1 MGPNRQA
8 HVGEDIEDGNQEDI
22 RDFKEE
28 GNKVP
33 MVWKSRGINGR
44 GSSWRPPQ
52 NFGSIKMK
60 MPPFL
65 GKNDLEL
72 YLEYEKKLE
81 HIFEYHNYE

>member
-1 MGPNRQA
+1 
-8 HVGEDIEDGNQEDI
+8 
-22 RDFKEE
+22 
-28 GNKVP
+28 
-33 MVWKSRGINGR
+33 
-44 GSSWRPPQ
+44 
-52 NFGSIKMK
+52 